1 MTWPRNRET
10 YLVIQRILFCM
21 AAREQAAP
29 EQPDNWERQIKKG
42 WLELAILASLWDDKL
57 YGLEILRRLEEATD
71 LVVAEGTVYPILSR
85 LKTEGLVETKWVE
98 GEAGHPR
105 KYYWL
110 TLAGRSRAMAMARY
124 ASGFLGS
131 ITRIIAPLLAK
142 EKK

>member
-1 MTWPRNRET
+1 MVSKAE
-10 YLVIQRILFCM
+10 
-21 AAREQAAP
+21 AD
-29 EQPDNWERQIKKG
+29 QPDNWERQVKKG
-42 WLELAILASLWDDKL
+42 WLELAILASLWGEKL

-85 LKTEGLVETKWVE
+85 LRAEGLVETKWVE

-110 TLAGRSRAMAMARY
+110 TSPGRSRATAMARY

-131 ITRIIAPLLAK
+131 ISQIIAPLLAK

>member
-1 MTWPRNRET
+1 M
-10 YLVIQRILFCM
+10 VIRDE
-21 AAREQAAP
+21 ADP
-29 EQPDNWERQIKKG
+29 PDNWERQIKKG
-42 WLELAILASLWDDKL
+42 WLELAILASLRTEEL

-85 LKTEGLVETKWVE
+85 LKAEGLVETKWVE
-98 GEAGHPR
+98 GDAGHPR

-110 TLAGRSRAMAMARY
+110 TSAGRSRATAMARY

-131 ITRIIAPLLAK
+131 ISQIIAPLLAK

>member
-1 MTWPRNRET
+1 MVSRGDSD
-10 YLVIQRILFCM
+10 
-21 AAREQAAP
+21 
-29 EQPDNWERQIKKG
+29 QPDNWERQIKKG
-42 WLELAILASLWDDKL
+42 WLELAILASLSGERL

-85 LKTEGLVETKWVE
+85 LKAEGLVDTKWVE

-110 TLAGRSRAMAMARY
+110 TPAGRSRAAAMARY

-131 ITRIIAPLLAK
+131 ISQIIAPLLAK

>member
-1 MTWPRNRET
+1 
-10 YLVIQRILFCM
+10 M
-21 AAREQAAP
+21 AAREQP
-29 EQPDNWERQIKKG
+29 DQPDNWERQVKKG
-42 WLELAILASLWDDKL
+42 WLELAILASLWGEKL

-85 LKTEGLVETKWVE
+85 LKAEGLVDTKWVE

-110 TLAGRSRAMAMARY
+110 TAAGRSRAAAMARY

-131 ITRIIAPLLAK
+131 ISQIIAPLLGK